1 MRFTTV
7 LSSLFVLATLGLAAP
22 IAEPTPDVVARDEVA
37 ARGSLGYCYIKR
49 GTDGTDAA
57 DLVWYETYHSFLVT
71 HTDSTFSS

>member
-49 GTDGTDAA
+49 GTDGKDAA
-57 DLVWYETYHSFLVT
+57 DLSWRIPER
-71 HTDSTFSS
+71 